1 LSAVVGLVP
10 MAHVADLPRTIE
22 FYARLGFSVE
32 GEWKAD
38 GKLVWADLRSGDAAL
53 YVSQA
58 SDPVVAAQQAVLFYA
73 YTDDVHTL
81 RQRLTAAGVKVGEI
95 ERPPYMKA
103 GEIRVE
109 DPDGYVLL
117 IGQIDE

>member
-1 LSAVVGLVP
+1 MSAIVGLVP

-22 FYARLGFSVE
+22 FYRRLGFAVE
-32 GEWKAD
+32 GEWKHD

-53 YVSQA
+53 FVSQA
-58 SDPVVAAQQAVLFYA
+58 SEPVVAVQQAVLFYL

-81 RQRLTAAGVKVGEI
+81 RQRLAAAGVKVGEI
-95 ERPPYMKA
+95 EHPAYMPA
-103 GEIRVE
+103 GEVRVE

-117 IGQIDE
+117 IGQRDE